1 MKLIVGLGNIGK
13 EYSQTRHNVGF
24 MVADKIAGKFCCT
37 FGKEERHALT
47 AEFRL
52 DGEKILILKPTTYM
66 NESGQAVGEY
76 ARFYGIAPED
86 IAVIHDDMDLELG
99 QLRIRK
105 KGSSGGHNGI
115 KSIQS
120 HLGTDAFPRFRIGI
134 GHPQHDRE
142 IVIDHVL
149 TKFSPKE
156 KEIMEPAIESMAM
169 AAETWLTE
177 DIDSVMNKFNT
188 KKTKKEEEKSPI
200 DQTKHKDAC
209 D

>member
-1 MKLIVGLGNIGK
+1 MYIIVGLGNPGA
-13 EYSQTRHNVGF
+13 EYRKTRHNVGF
-24 MVADKIAGKFCCT
+24 NVIEILADRYSIATDYIKHKAICGK
-37 FGKEERHALT
+37 GIIEANKV
-47 AEFRL
+47 
-52 DGEKILILKPTTYM
+52 ILAMPQTYM
-66 NESGQAVGEY
+66 NLSGEAVIQAV
-76 ARFYGIAPED
+76 RFYKIPAD
-86 IAVIHDDMDLELG
+86 HVLVISDEISLPPG
-99 QLRIRK
+99 KLRIRT
-105 KGSSGGHNGI
+105 KGSAGGHNGI

-156 KEIMEPAIESMAM
+156 KEIMEPAIESMAL